1 MQSGEKIREVT
12 VAMDAE
18 FLFAR
23 RLSDHCDAQTRAVKI
38 RFGLRVDSYLQPMGA
53 IAQAVEDNTILV
65 SSTLLSMHPFD
76 IELVLWHELAHLQ
89 QLARPGNDPE
99 NALET
104 EAWEAAWTWAAG
116 NSYRI
121 RGRGRGR
128 LNALAIIQ
136 GGPKGHPH
144 ALPWYRTNPLE
155 PIDGSSVIAVKDA
168 MVTDVMTLEA
178 ILDAMLAN
186 QDATEIV
193 IVSHGSGVGLAIP
206 VSPGARS
213 GAEAQI
219 ILALSADR
227 SREEVEYGTKIK
239 TPIKSVKDV
248 ADLTMLTEDKVN
260 ILRTKMNQV
269 QKMNLKHVAF
279 RACNMGGN
287 KDTMVAFRNF
297 FGAASVSAPR
307 LFDSY
312 GKFAP
317 AIVGGLEDWAK
328 AKRRKG
334 YHISIDND
342 VAFGIKNT
350 HNFIVYTIESAATSK
365 DAFKDWV
372 ADHIAD
378 GAWGSEGVIYHG
390 MVAEHAAPTEP
401 IVYFVQDTE
410 FKNQLVK
417 V

>member
-1 MQSGEKIREVT
+1 
-12 VAMDAE
+12 MDAE
-18 FLFAR
+18 FPFAR
-23 RLSDHCDAQTRAVKI
+23 RLSDHCAVQTWAVKI
-38 RFGLRVDSYLQPMGA
+38 RFGLHVDRYLQPMGA
-53 IAQAVEDNTILV
+53 IAQAVEDNIILV

-76 IELVLWHELAHLQ
+76 IELVLSHELAHLQ

-99 NALET
+99 GALET

-116 NSYRI
+116 KRYRI

-144 ALPWYRTNPLE
+144 ALPWYRSNPLE

-178 ILDAMLAN
+178 LLDAILAN
-186 QDATEIV
+186 QGTTEIL
-193 IVSHGSGVGLAIP
+193 IVSHGSGAGLAIP
-206 VSPGARS
+206 VRPGARS
-213 GAEAQI
+213 GAEAQV
-219 ILALSADR
+219 ILALAADR

-239 TPIKSVKDV
+239 TPIKSDKDV
-248 ADLTMLTEDKVN
+248 ADLTMLTEDKVST
-260 ILRTKMNQV
+260 LRMKMNQV
-269 QKMNLKHVAF
+269 QKMNLKHAAF
-279 RACNMGGN
+279 RACNMGIN

-317 AIVGGLEDWAK
+317 AILGGLEDWAK
-328 AKRRKG
+328 AKRKKG
-334 YHISIDND
+334 YHISIDDD
-342 VAFGIKNT
+342 VAFGIKKT
-350 HNFIVYTIESAATSK
+350 DNFIYTIEAAATSK

-372 ADHIAD
+372 ANHIAD